1 MESDKIHQIK
11 QFIKQVLLQNNYFQK
26 NQKICQIIIDGFEN
40 ASFRRAQ
47 IICSN
52 NSGNNSSDNNSQT
65 NSQADSKAD
74 SKADSDIALAAAL
87 EIFHNAALI
96 QDDIIDNAKTR
107 RWMKSVPEI
116 LGKNKSLLLG
126 NILYGLA
133 KETFVNSVNK
143 LDKSYWLKNSKSQLL
158 NFWNK
163 VFLQVQIGQLLD
175 IQLENAKLELNNYKT
190 LTDLIYQVTLNK
202 TVSYSFIF
210 PNYIKAVLD
219 KTQFSDE
226 IKNQAIQK
234 GLDFQNLDDIA
245 NIVQTSQQTG
255 KPELSDIFSKKKTN
269 ILIKALEKMPESDAK
284 KIIKLYNNK
293 AKISQARAKYIKTK
307 IGQFI

>member
-1 MESDKIHQIK
+1 MESNKIRQIK
-11 QFIKQVLLQNNYFQK
+11 QFIKQILLQNNYFQK
-26 NQKICQIIIDGFEN
+26 NQKICQVIIDSFEN

-65 NSQADSKAD
+65 NSQANSKAN
-74 SKADSDIALAAAL
+74 SDIALAASL

-126 NILYGLA
+126 NILYGLS
-133 KETFVNSVNK
+133 KETFVNSVSK

-158 NFWNK
+158 DFWNK

-175 IQLENAKLELNNYKT
+175 IQLENAKLELGNYKT
-190 LTDLIYQVTLNK
+190 LTNLIYQVTLNK

-210 PNYIKAVLD
+210 PNYIKAVLN
-219 KTQFSDE
+219 KTKFSNE

-269 ILIKALEKMPESDAK
+269 ILIKALEKMSESDAK